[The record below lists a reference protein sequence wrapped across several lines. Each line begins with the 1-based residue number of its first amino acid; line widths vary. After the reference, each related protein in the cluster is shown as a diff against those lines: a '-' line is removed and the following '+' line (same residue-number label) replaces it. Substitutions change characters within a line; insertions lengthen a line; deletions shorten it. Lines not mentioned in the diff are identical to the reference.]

1 MTPSHRRPAFSLLE
15 VTLVAAVLVIVSAIF
30 VTSFDGMFGYF
41 KVNAAVDSVQAA
53 WALGRAHSTE
63 EGVPYR
69 FSVVPG
75 QGNYRLAPDS
85 GDYWTGS
92 TPAPANPDNPPAVVE
107 DALPKGVTF
116 SMGGNGPAPAADANE
131 ETSRPVGQ
139 VDSGSWS
146 TVAVFL
152 PDGTARDDVQILFQ
166 VKGAQPM
173 GIFLRAVT
181 GAVTPI
187 KGNGQ

>member
-1 MTPSHRRPAFSLLE
+1 MTLSRRRPAFTLLE
-15 VTLVAAVLVIVSAIF
+15 VTLVAAVLVIVTAIT
-30 VTSFDGMFGYF
+30 VSSFDGMFGYF

-53 WALGRAHSTE
+53 WALGRAHAIE

-85 GDYWTGS
+85 GDYWSGS
-92 TPAPANPDNPPAVVE
+92 TPAAANPDNPPAVVE
-107 DALPKGVTF
+107 DALSKGVTF
-116 SMGGNGPAPAADANE
+116 TMGGNSPAAAAGPND
-131 ETSRPVGQ
+131 ETSMPVGQ

-166 VKGAQPM
+166 V
-173 GIFLRAVT
+173 
-181 GAVTPI
+181 
-187 KGNGQ
+187 